1 MVAGKEII
9 TDERLLGRFMQE
21 QRRKN
26 IALMTKRYSMSNDD
40 AEDVYQEA
48 CIALFKNIKDGKLV
62 ELTSTLSTYFTKIC
76 VFQSLKKIRDVKSAY
91 SIDDRQYSS
100 ENVDFLLGMNE
111 ESISSEQQEA
121 MANIVNHMPPPCD
134 IILWSFYYENMSMA
148 EIALLINFNGA
159 DSVKAKKSQ
168 CMTKL
173 KNQYI
178 NDIKEIME

>member
-1 MVAGKEII
+1 MAAGKEII

-26 IALMTKRYSMSNDD
+26 IAFMTKRYSMSNDD
-40 AEDVYQEA
+40 AEDVYQDA

-76 VFQSLKKIRDVKSAY
+76 V

-148 EIALLINFNGA
+148 EIALLINFNVA
-159 DSVKAKKSQ
+159 YSVKAKKSQ